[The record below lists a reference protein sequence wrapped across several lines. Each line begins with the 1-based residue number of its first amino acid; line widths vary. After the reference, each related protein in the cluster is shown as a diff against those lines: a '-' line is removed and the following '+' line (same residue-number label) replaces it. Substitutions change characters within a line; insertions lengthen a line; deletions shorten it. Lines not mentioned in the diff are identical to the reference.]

1 MKLLNLQKNLKIK
14 IKIIKE
20 EIDFKNHITLEEIK
34 IKEWIL
40 KNKILILKKIKT
52 KDLSNNRIIL

>member
-20 EIDFKNHITLEEIK
+20 EIDFKNQITLEEIK

>member
-20 EIDFKNHITLEEIK
+20 EIDFKNQITLEEIK
-34 IKEWIL
+34 IKEWFL

>member
-20 EIDFKNHITLEEIK
+20 EIDFKNQITLEEIK
-34 IKEWIL
+34 IKEWFL

-52 KDLSNNRIIL
+52 KDLRN